1 LLEALELAQLAVM
14 MKPSNIAV
22 LSTFS
27 PSHHIVGIV
36 PHNIVPRFG
45 DEVAIEVR
53 VVVVDIVAEESG
65 EGCQLHCFRLV
76 SVPAKSL

>member
-1 LLEALELAQLAVM
+1 
-14 MKPSNIAV
+14 MKLSNIAV
-22 LSTFS
+22 LSTLS
-27 PSHHIVGIV
+27 PAHHIVGVV

-53 VVVVDIVAEESG
+53 VVVVDIVAEDSG
-65 EGCQLHCFRLV
+65 NGCQLRCFRLV